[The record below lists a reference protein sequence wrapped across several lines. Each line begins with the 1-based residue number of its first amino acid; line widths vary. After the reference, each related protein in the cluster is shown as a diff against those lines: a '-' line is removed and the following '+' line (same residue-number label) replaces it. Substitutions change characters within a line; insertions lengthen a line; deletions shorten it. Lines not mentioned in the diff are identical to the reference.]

1 MQLDQVPRALQA
13 RLGDDATVALLELLD
28 ASHRE
33 ARAPLI
39 IACTERFERR
49 LVEEV
54 AGLRVQSAE
63 QGAGLRHETS
73 ALGAE
78 LRQEMATQGAELR
91 REMVTLGAELRQEM
105 ATLSAEL
112 RREMATLGAE
122 LRREMAALG
131 ATLRQEIAAGR
142 VELIKWSFLF
152 WIGQV
157 LAITAIMGVM
167 LRVMR

>member
-1 MQLDQVPRALQA
+1 MQLDRVPRALQA

-39 IACTERFERR
+39 DACTERFERR

-54 AGLRVQSAE
+54 AGLRVQNAESSAT
-63 QGAGLRHETS
+63 LRQEMVTMTA
-73 ALGAE
+73 ALRQEIVTMAAT
-78 LRQEMATQGAELR
+78 LRQEMATMRAE
-91 REMVTLGAELRQEM
+91 
-105 ATLSAEL
+105 
-112 RREMATLGAE
+112 
-122 LRREMAALG
+122 
-131 ATLRQEIAAGR
+131 LRQEIAAGR

>member
-13 RLGDDATVALLELLD
+13 RLGEDGTVALLELLD

-33 ARAPLI
+33 AREPLI
-39 IACTERFERR
+39 VACTERFERR

-63 QGAGLRHETS
+63 QGARLRHETS
-73 ALGAE
+73 TLGADLRQEMAALGVELRREMSALGVE
-78 LRQEMATQGAELR
+78 LRQEMATMG
-91 REMVTLGAELRQEM
+91 
-105 ATLSAEL
+105 AEL
-112 RREMATLGAE
+112 RREMATMGAD
-122 LRREMAALG
+122 
-131 ATLRQEIAAGR
+131 LRQEIATLGGVLRQQMAADR
-142 VELIKWSFLF
+142 VELIKWCFLF

>member
-33 ARAPLI
+33 AREPLI
-39 IACTERFERR
+39 AACTERFERR

-54 AGLRVQSAE
+54 AGLRVQNAE
-63 QGAGLRHETS
+63 QGAALRHETLTLG
-73 ALGAE
+73 AGLRQEMATMGAE
-78 LRQEMATQGAELR
+78 LRQEMAT
-91 REMVTLGAELRQEM
+91 MGAELRQEM
-105 ATLSAEL
+105 AT
-112 RREMATLGAE
+112 MGAE
-122 LRREMAALG
+122 LRQEMATMG
-131 ATLRQEIAAGR
+131 AELRQEMATMGAELRQEIAAGR

>member
-1 MQLDQVPRALQA
+1 MQLDRVPRALQA
-13 RLGDDATVALLELLD
+13 RLGDEATVALLELLD

-39 IACTERFERR
+39 DACTERFERR

-73 ALGAE
+73 
-78 LRQEMATQGAELR
+78 
-91 REMVTLGAELRQEM
+91 TLGADLRQEM
-105 ATLSAEL
+105 ATLGAAL
-112 RREMATLGAE
+112 RREMATLGADLRQEVAAMGAE

-131 ATLRQEIAAGR
+131 ADLRQEIAAGR